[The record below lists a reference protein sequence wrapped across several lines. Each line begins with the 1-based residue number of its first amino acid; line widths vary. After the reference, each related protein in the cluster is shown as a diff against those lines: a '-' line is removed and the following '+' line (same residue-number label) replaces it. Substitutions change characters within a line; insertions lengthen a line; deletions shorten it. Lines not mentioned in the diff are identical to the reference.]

1 LMVLGKVL
9 LNQSNTK
16 KDYANIKG
24 LFENALKIFTEL
36 EDKNKQ
42 ADALNQIAEC
52 NLNEGKLIVADQNL
66 QKALQI
72 LNTTGHH
79 YIHDTYHLLL
89 LLYNIRGQLE
99 KSLFYSLEN
108 VKSMEQTKDT
118 IHAGMYYHFVGENYS
133 ALGDHKKSL
142 EWLNKALEKRN
153 TFELTLLYHIIN
165 VANKELLHLNK
176 NQQALDLV
184 LEVAPLDESSG
195 IADIEEAKGY
205 TYSALGN
212 HELANKHFTEM
223 LRLYEQA
230 SKSNNLTRKKSLA
243 YLKLGSYYVE
253 LQEYEKA
260 KGYLLN
266 SFQMASVPNKTKA
279 NLMLFKV
286 DSAMAD
292 YE

>member
-1 LMVLGKVL
+1 MRTRIFIIIALLTCTHPQGHACELTVSDTSNRHEKDVSLGPERDFLNDSEFKKDSIGRNSIKELHDKEEKGDSLMVLGKVL

-118 IHAGMYYHFVGENYS
+118 IHAGMYYHFDV
-133 ALGDHKKSL
+133 LQRIKK
-142 EWLNKALEKRN
+142 
-153 TFELTLLYHIIN
+153 TF
-165 VANKELLHLNK
+165 
-176 NQQALDLV
+176 
-184 LEVAPLDESSG
+184 
-195 IADIEEAKGY
+195 
-205 TYSALGN
+205 
-212 HELANKHFTEM
+212 F
-223 LRLYEQA
+223 
-230 SKSNNLTRKKSLA
+230 
-243 YLKLGSYYVE
+243 
-253 LQEYEKA
+253 
-260 KGYLLN
+260 
-266 SFQMASVPNKTKA
+266 
-279 NLMLFKV
+279 
-286 DSAMAD
+286 
-292 YE
+292 